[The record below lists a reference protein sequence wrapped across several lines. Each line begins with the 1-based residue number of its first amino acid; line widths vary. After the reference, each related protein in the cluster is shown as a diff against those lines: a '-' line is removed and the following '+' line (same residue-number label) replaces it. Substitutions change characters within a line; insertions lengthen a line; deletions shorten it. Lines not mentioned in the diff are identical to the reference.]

1 MYDDYANED
10 FMDDLDDKDITEINQ
25 IDLELMMH

>member
-1 MYDDYANED
+1 MFEDYANED
-10 FMDDLDDKDITEINQ
+10 FMDDLDDQDITEINQ

>member
-10 FMDDLDDKDITEINQ
+10 FMDDLDYKDITEINQ